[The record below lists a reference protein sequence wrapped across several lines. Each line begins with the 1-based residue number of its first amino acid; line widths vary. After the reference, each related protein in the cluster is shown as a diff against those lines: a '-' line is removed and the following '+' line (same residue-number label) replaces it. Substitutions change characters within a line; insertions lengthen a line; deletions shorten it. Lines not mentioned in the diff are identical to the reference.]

1 MTANPHRKHL
11 VLLGA
16 GRAHIL
22 VLKGLARRRRSDLA
36 VTLVTPAPYY
46 IAPELLPGYVAG
58 DHALEEFR
66 IPLDELVE
74 ASGVTFVPA
83 HVYSL
88 DPNARRVQLSSGDAL
103 PYDVLSVNVEPAVE
117 REQLEQRIPGVREHA
132 LFTHPAEMFIRL
144 WPQLLALAQQ
154 RPLQVAVMAGDLR
167 GIELAMSAAHAV
179 AAPHGSRV
187 TLVTGSNPP
196 LKRLPVALQR
206 KLAHRLEQL
215 EITVIHDD
223 CVGVQDQAVQLA
235 SGATLVC
242 DAPIMTTTA
251 STPLWLAQSGLE
263 LDEAGQPVL
272 NERLQSNSHRQVF
285 IAPYHPPMEAGV
297 ALESNLQAAITGGTF
312 KKVALH
318 TRRLPTISCGSQHA
332 IASWGPLALGGHE
345 VWRWKTRRDRNNL
358 VLLFDLA

>member
-22 VLKGLARRRRSDLA
+22 VLKGLARRRRNDLA
-36 VTLVTPAPYY
+36 VTLVAPAPYY

-66 IPLDELVE
+66 IPLDALVE

-103 PYDVLSVNVEPAVE
+103 HYDVLSVNVEPAVE

-132 LFTHPAEMFIRL
+132 LFTHPAEMFVHL

-154 RPLQVAVMAGDLR
+154 RPLQVAVIASDLR
-167 GIELAMSAAHAV
+167 GIELAMSVAHAV

-187 TLVTGSNPP
+187 TLITGSNPP
-196 LKRLPVALQR
+196 LQHLPATVQR
-206 KLAHRLEQL
+206 KLMLRLEQL

-223 CVGVQDQAVQLA
+223 CTGMQDQVLQLA

-242 DAPIMTTTA
+242 DAPIMTATVQ
-251 STPLWLAQSGLE
+251 TPLWLAQSGLE
-263 LDEAGQPVL
+263 LDEVGRPVL
-272 NERLQSNSHRQVF
+272 NERLQSDSHRQVF
-285 IAPYHPPMEAGV
+285 IAPHHPPMEAGL
-297 ALESNLQAAITGGTF
+297 ALESNLQAALTGGSF

-318 TRRLPTISCGSQHA
+318 LRRLPTISCGSQHA

-345 VWRWKTRRDRNNL
+345 VWRWKTRRDKNNL
-358 VLLFDLA
+358 AQLFNLS

>member
-36 VTLVTPAPYY
+36 VTLVAPAPYY
-46 IAPELLPGYVAG
+46 IAPDLLPGYVAG
-58 DHALEEFR
+58 DHALEALR
-66 IPLDELVE
+66 IPLDALVE
-74 ASGVTFVPA
+74 ASGADFVPA

-103 PYDVLSVNVEPAVE
+103 HYDVLSINVEPTVE
-117 REQLEQRIPGVREHA
+117 REQLEQHIPGVRENA
-132 LFTHPAEMFIRL
+132 LFTHPAEMFVRL

-167 GIELAMSAAHAV
+167 GMELAMSAAHAV
-179 AAPHGSRV
+179 AAPYGSRV
-187 TLVTGSNPP
+187 TLVTGSDPA
-196 LKRLPVALQR
+196 LMRLPLALQR
-206 KLAHRLEQL
+206 KLAHRLAQL

-223 CVGVQDQAVQLA
+223 CVGVQNQAVQLA
-235 SGATLVC
+235 GGGTLVC
-242 DAPIMTTTA
+242 DAPIMTATA
-251 STPLWLAQSGLE
+251 DTPLWLEQSGLE
-263 LDEAGQPVL
+263 LDEAGRPVL
-272 NERLQSNSHRQVF
+272 NERLQSDSHRQVF
-285 IAPYHPPMEAGV
+285 IAPYHVPLEAGV
-297 ALESNLQAAITGGTF
+297 ALESNLQAALTGSAF

-332 IASWGPLALGGHE
+332 IANWGPLALGGHE
-345 VWRWKTRRDRNNL
+345 VWRWKTRRDRRNL
-358 VLLFDLA
+358 AALFDLS

>member
-36 VTLVTPAPYY
+36 VTLVAPAPYY
-46 IAPELLPGYVAG
+46 IAPDLLPGYVAG
-58 DHALEEFR
+58 DHPLDAFR

-74 ASGVTFVPA
+74 ASGATFVPA
-83 HVYSL
+83 HVYTL

-103 PYDVLSVNVEPAVE
+103 AYDVLSVNVEPAVE
-117 REQLEQRIPGVREHA
+117 REQLEQRIPGAREHA

-167 GIELAMSAAHAV
+167 GIELAMSIAHAV

-187 TLVTGSNPP
+187 TLVTGSNPA
-196 LKRLPVALQR
+196 LMHLPVALQR
-206 KLAHRLEQL
+206 RLAHRLAQL

-223 CVGVQDQAVQLA
+223 CTGVQHQAVQL
-235 SGATLVC
+235 STGATLVC
-242 DAPIMTTTA
+242 DAPIMTATA
-251 STPLWLAQSGLE
+251 STPLWLSQSGLE
-263 LDEAGQPVL
+263 LQESGQPVL
-272 NERLQSNSHRQVF
+272 NERLQSDSHRQIF
-285 IAPYHPPMEAGV
+285 IAPYHAPMEAGL
-297 ALESNLQAAITGGTF
+297 ALEANLQAALNGSAF
-312 KKVALH
+312 KKIALH
-318 TRRLPTISCGSQHA
+318 TRRLPAISCGSQHA
-332 IASWGPLALGGHE
+332 IANWGPLALGGHE
-345 VWRWKTRRDRNNL
+345 VWRWKNRRDRRNL
-358 VLLFDLA
+358 AVLFNLS